1 MITSMQRHEHS
12 LLMVVRLLNKVE
24 NSMANGD
31 SDPREQFLRLERCYQ
46 YSLGDNRKIVQ
57 MMIQAPNL
65 AHLFSK

>member
-1 MITSMQRHEHS
+1 MDSVLFTIYTNNIPDRQTTMITSMQRHEHS

-46 YSLGDNRKIVQ
+46 
-57 MMIQAPNL
+57 
-65 AHLFSK
+65 